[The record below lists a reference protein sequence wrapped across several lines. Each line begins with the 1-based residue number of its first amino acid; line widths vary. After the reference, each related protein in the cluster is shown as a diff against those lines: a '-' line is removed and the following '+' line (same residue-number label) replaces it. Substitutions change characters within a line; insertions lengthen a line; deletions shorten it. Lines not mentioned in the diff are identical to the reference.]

1 MLGLKSL
8 FFIWSVIILWSW
20 ILKILHSTYHRKVWL
35 WNILH
40 AKAVEFW
47 LNIKKFREL
56 REWFVLLFEI
66 IETTFS
72 PADSTSSCNLLL
84 VVKTKAASYK
94 CPFQKIF
101 LDTIAFSTLWFE
113 EVVSHPMRACRRR
126 CRFVAEVTFKL
137 EPQKGNWKYI
147 LLLLLRADHNIWSCF
162 FVVVVVVVVVKLQLF
177 LKGTYKK
184 FPTILS
190 CI

>member
-1 MLGLKSL
+1 
-8 FFIWSVIILWSW
+8 
-20 ILKILHSTYHRKVWL
+20 
-35 WNILH
+35 
-40 AKAVEFW
+40 
-47 LNIKKFREL
+47 
-56 REWFVLLFEI
+56 
-66 IETTFS
+66 
-72 PADSTSSCNLLL
+72 
-84 VVKTKAASYK
+84 
-94 CPFQKIF
+94 
-101 LDTIAFSTLWFE
+101 
-113 EVVSHPMRACRRR
+113 MRACRRR

-162 FVVVVVVVVVKLQLF
+162 FVVVVVVVVVVKLQLF